1 MKTRKAIIW
10 LSLGHFVNDT
20 YTGFIN
26 PVMPFIAAKLGI
38 TMAAAALVLSISNIF
53 SSMLQPIFGF
63 FADNMLKR
71 LFIFWGLIFTSVF
84 IPLMTAASNVYVLI
98 IFIILGSLGSSFY
111 HPQSTGFVNKFAGAE
126 NAREIGFFMSMG
138 SAGYAMG
145 PLVAAVVTQY
155 FTMEKMPVT
164 SILGLLL
171 AGFMFLCVP
180 RLSQIYPNPEYKKFK
195 ESFAAILSNKTMNLL
210 MTVSMMKVLIS
221 TSCCTLLPFL
231 WKNEMGYSPL
241 YIGTALFLFVIA
253 GAIGSI
259 TSRNVEIILGTKNL
273 LYFSMCATLP
283 MIITF
288 HFTYQNHPILSLVMF
303 IITGYTTMLGQ
314 PVTMVMGQKLLPQF
328 KSTVAGFMNGFA
340 VGVVAVFL
348 SLIGL
353 CAEKFGITN
362 VLMFLS
368 VIPFAVSRIIKYI
381 PEKLFFSQTH

>member
-1 MKTRKAIIW
+1 MRTKRAIIW
-10 LSLGHFVNDT
+10 LSLGHFVNDS

-53 SSMLQPIFGF
+53 SSLLQPIFGF

-71 LFIFWGLIFTSVF
+71 LFIFWGLILVSIF
-84 IPLMTAASNVYVLI
+84 IPLMTAATNVHVLV

-111 HPQSTGFVNKFAGAE
+111 HPQSTGFVNRFAEAE
-126 NAREIGFFMSMG
+126 NAKEMGFFMSMG
-138 SAGYAMG
+138 SAGYAFG
-145 PLVAAVVTQY
+145 PLIAAVVTQY

-164 SILGLLL
+164 SVLGLTL

-180 RLSQIYPNPEYKKFK
+180 KLSLICPKPEYKKFK
-195 ESFAAILSNKTMNLL
+195 ESFAAILSDRTMNLL
-210 MTVSMMKVLIS
+210 MTISMMKVLIS

-231 WKNEMGYSPL
+231 WKNEMGHSPL
-241 YIGTALFLFVIA
+241 YIGTALFLFVLA

-259 TSRNVEIILGTKNL
+259 TSRNVEIMLGTRKL
-273 LYFSMCATLP
+273 LYLSMCATFP
-283 MIITF
+283 MLIIF
-288 HFTYQNHPILSLVMF
+288 HFTCHNHPILSLAMF

-314 PVTMVMGQKLLPQF
+314 PVTMVMGQKLMPQF

-340 VGVVAVFL
+340 VGVIAVFL

-368 VIPFAVSRIIKYI
+368 VIPFLVSHIIKYI
-381 PEKLFFSQTH
+381 PAKLVSTG